1 MKNTMS
7 NAGRQLMAVLVV
19 ALIGVG
25 SAFAAPEEMS
35 TDNEVAQPL
44 LSIFQ
49 LDESFLIN
57 AFDASGISAYQ
68 CKSALKEF
76 KKTIAEANLAATS
89 HREKVS
95 EVVKLHLRDCL
106 AKAQEAGNLD
116 KVVALKQVLESENSE
131 LVGNLEEIA
140 KLREGRR
147 NRLSK
152 IDQGLATTGLNA
164 ARTLNGVL
172 EWQKK
177 ETTRKGDIEE
187 AKRIATFQNE
197 VKNWAKVTIDSFQR
211 EYSQRN
217 AMSQSQ
223 PVLMANDPDSS
234 GPLESLS
241 EDSQKQVAKPQF
253 GSPVK
258 LVKPEDLRLTG
269 TQKEMSRTLDYR
281 QAPYIIS
288 GCYIIPKGAEMD
300 VAEGVKLV
308 FEKGAS
314 MTVEGRL
321 LINGTLA
328 NPVVLKGKTSGRSAW
343 MGIKFFGDGG
353 SIIDYAHIS
362 GAEEAIHLS
371 ESVVRISNTTLYRNT
386 RAIQLTNSRAK
397 PSPIENCMICDN
409 EDGIHF
415 SFSTVVLENSTVTGN
430 AREGLVGD
438 YYGDTRCER
447 CVITKNGKGIDD
459 GGYSANIRARNCII
473 EGNDEY
479 NVSCRSTN
487 AGDFREN
494 YWGRNATTR
503 LIQRGDGIQLPGIK
517 GNRVDIADF
526 LREPPSPCGA
536 KDYPPLNTK

>member
-35 TDNEVAQPL
+35 TDNEVTQPL

-116 KVVALKQVLESENSE
+116 KVVALKQVLESENGE
-131 LVGNLEEIA
+131 LVGNLEEIV

-223 PVLMANDPDSS
+223 PVLMANDPDS
-234 GPLESLS
+234 
-241 EDSQKQVAKPQF
+241 
-253 GSPVK
+253 
-258 LVKPEDLRLTG
+258 
-269 TQKEMSRTLDYR
+269 
-281 QAPYIIS
+281 
-288 GCYIIPKGAEMD
+288 
-300 VAEGVKLV
+300 
-308 FEKGAS
+308 
-314 MTVEGRL
+314 
-321 LINGTLA
+321 
-328 NPVVLKGKTSGRSAW
+328 
-343 MGIKFFGDGG
+343 
-353 SIIDYAHIS
+353 
-362 GAEEAIHLS
+362 
-371 ESVVRISNTTLYRNT
+371 
-386 RAIQLTNSRAK
+386 RA
-397 PSPIENCMICDN
+397 
-409 EDGIHF
+409 
-415 SFSTVVLENSTVTGN
+415 V
-430 AREGLVGD
+430 
-438 YYGDTRCER
+438 
-447 CVITKNGKGIDD
+447 
-459 GGYSANIRARNCII
+459 
-473 EGNDEY
+473 
-479 NVSCRSTN
+479 
-487 AGDFREN
+487 
-494 YWGRNATTR
+494 
-503 LIQRGDGIQLPGIK
+503 
-517 GNRVDIADF
+517 
-526 LREPPSPCGA
+526 
-536 KDYPPLNTK
+536 